1 MENKYCR
8 SKWAT
13 CESGSAQVCGCAPEV
28 LSMKERLVLQK
39 LLARPWRKKCML
51 VEGIYYM
58 LDCTHSTLA
67 ALIFTSKTRNH
78 VKCDGNEHRRSCP
91 THFIRK
97 MQMGSLTTRLHSP
110 ALSADSDSRGGK
122 GQREVLVL
130 YVDCRGVAL
139 WSSGLFP
146 D

>member
-1 MENKYCR
+1 MCTRGAVYEGKIGFA
-8 SKWAT
+8 KVT
-13 CESGSAQVCGCAPEV
+13 GKT
-28 LSMKERLVLQK
+28 MK
-39 LLARPWRKKCML
+39 KKCML
-51 VEGIYYM
+51 VEDIYYM

-78 VKCDGNEHRRSCP
+78 VKCDGNEHRRNCP

-110 ALSADSDSRGGK
+110 ALSADSDSGGGK